1 MNNNL
6 FFVLISC
13 VSICFTIIVI
23 CNGPVINGFGGI
35 FSPDENC
42 KIKSDEYDHLKKTTT
57 MSDKVKKKYEKE
69 INKCNRDKAMYGLE
83 YSSLIMDI
91 FFSFACCLLGFLNYY
106 GVAKGFEKIIGII
119 GLASG
124 VICFVMT
131 LVYICYSGYIFT
143 NDSSG
148 TVKLDKDGS
157 YAEWKDGKYK
167 CTFYDEDDEDA
178 IYAKYSDLGKKQY
191 NYNKDNYFLSS
202 DSEKLSCIITHTDS
216 GSSSTYEINPC
227 RSSSPIDA
235 FDPSDYSGRPHYD
248 GGKDCDKLYYNQKND
263 SIGRKYLYDRWVTS
277 IIFGVFVIA
286 CSIGLALFG
295 FLIFKDS
302 GSSGHT
308 PV

>member
-6 FFVLISC
+6 FFLIISC

-23 CNGPVINGFGGI
+23 CNGPVINNI
-35 FSPDENC
+35 VSISASENC
-42 KIKSDEYDHLKKTTT
+42 KQYSDQYNHYKKAGTLSEASKKYLKKQLH
-57 MSDKVKKKYEKE
+57 
-69 INKCNRDKAMYGLE
+69 KCNREKAMYGLE

-91 FFSFACCLLGFLNYY
+91 FFSFVCCLLGFLNYY

-143 NDSSG
+143 HDHPSY
-148 TVKLDKDGS
+148 VAKLDKDGL
-157 YAEWKDGKYK
+157 YAKLEGGVYK
-167 CTFYDEDDEDA
+167 CIFKKDDDEDA
-178 IYAKYSDLGKKQY
+178 VYAKYSELGKKQY

-202 DSEKLSCIITHTDS
+202 DSNSEIFDCTINLGSKDAESYCIGTDIFPVGVS
-216 GSSSTYEINPC
+216 
-227 RSSSPIDA
+227 A
-235 FDPSDYSGRPHYD
+235 PSHDNQQCKNLYSY
-248 GGKDCDKLYYNQKND
+248 QKNN
-263 SIGRKYLYDRWVTS
+263 SIDNKYDYDRWVTS

-295 FLIFKDS
+295 FLIFKGD
-302 GSSGHT
+302 GSNGHT

>member
-6 FFVLISC
+6 FFLIISC

-23 CNGPVINGFGGI
+23 CNGPVINGI
-35 FSPDENC
+35 LDIDPSENC
-42 KIKSDEYDHLKKTTT
+42 KITSDTYNNLKSGL
-57 MSDKVKKKYEKE
+57 SDKQKKSYKKQ

-124 VICFVMT
+124 IICFIMT

-143 NDSSG
+143 NDSPG
-148 TVKLDKDGS
+148 IAKLGKDGL
-157 YAEWKDGKYK
+157 YAEWDNTKSKFICKY
-167 CTFYDEDDEDA
+167 YDVDDEDA
-178 IYAKYSDLGKKQY
+178 VLAKYSDLGKKQY

-202 DSEKLSCIITHTDS
+202 DSEILNCVYNEGTTSYQSSDRATSLCKSTTNGEISADNSFTRPS
-216 GSSSTYEINPC
+216 YGSKQCE
-227 RSSSPIDA
+227 
-235 FDPSDYSGRPHYD
+235 
-248 GGKDCDKLYYNQKND
+248 KLYNNPKNN
-263 SIGRKYLYDRWVTS
+263 SIEYKYKYDRWVTS

-295 FLIFKDS
+295 FLIFKDGGS
-302 GSSGHT
+302 GGHT
-308 PV
+308 PL

>member
-23 CNGPVINGFGGI
+23 CNGPVINGLAD
-35 FSPDENC
+35 FSPYENC
-42 KIKSDEYDHLKKTTT
+42 KQLSDQYENDKKTSTL
-57 MSDKVKKKYEKE
+57 DNKEKKNREKE
-69 INKCNRDKAMYGLE
+69 INKCKRDKAMYGLE

-91 FFSFACCLLGFLNYY
+91 FFSFVCCLLGFLNYY
-106 GVAKGFEKIIGII
+106 GVANGFEKIIGII

-124 VICFVMT
+124 VICFIMT

-143 NDSSG
+143 NDSTG
-148 TVKLDKDGS
+148 IGKLDKDGS

-178 IYAKYSDLGKKQY
+178 VLAKYSDLGKKQY
-191 NYNKDNYFLSS
+191 NYNKDNYFLSPN
-202 DSEKLSCIITHTDS
+202 SEKLSCIITETG
-216 GSSSTYEINPC
+216 GSYSHEVNPC
-227 RSSSPIDA
+227 EDSPLNGVIESSA
-235 FDPSDYSGRPHYD
+235 YSTRPQYD
-248 GGKDCDKLYYNQKND
+248 GKDCDKLYYQQKND
-263 SIGRKYLYDRWVTS
+263 SIANKYIYDRWVTS
-277 IIFGVFVIA
+277 IIFCVFVIA

-295 FLIFKDS
+295 FLIFKGD
-302 GSSGHT
+302 GSNGHT

>member
-6 FFVLISC
+6 FFLIISC

-23 CNGPVINGFGGI
+23 CNGPVINDILGI
-35 FSPDENC
+35 SPSENC
-42 KIKSDEYDHLKKTTT
+42 KQYSDQYDQNKKAGTLTEALKK
-57 MSDKVKKKYEKE
+57 SIKKHLH
-69 INKCNRDKAMYGLE
+69 KCNRDKAMYGLE

-91 FFSFACCLLGFLNYY
+91 FFSFVCCLLGFLNYY

-143 NDSSG
+143 HDHPSY
-148 TVKLDKDGS
+148 VAKLDKDGL
-157 YAEWKDGKYK
+157 YAKLEGGEYK
-167 CTFYDEDDEDA
+167 CIFYDEDDQNA
-178 IYAKYSDLGKKQY
+178 VFATYSELGKKQY
-191 NYNKDNYFLSS
+191 NYNKDNYFLTSG
-202 DSEKLSCIITHTDS
+202 SEIYDCSINHSTDDAESYCIIGNSFPAPFNRPD
-216 GSSSTYEINPC
+216 GNPC
-227 RSSSPIDA
+227 L
-235 FDPSDYSGRPHYD
+235 
-248 GGKDCDKLYYNQKND
+248 KLYSKHKND
-263 SIGRKYLYDRWVTS
+263 SISNKYVYDRWVTS

-295 FLIFKDS
+295 FLIFKGD
-302 GSSGHT
+302 GSNGHT

>member
-23 CNGPVINGFGGI
+23 CNGPVINHFGI
-35 FSPDENC
+35 FSPYENC
-42 KIKSDEYDHLKKTTT
+42 KILSDKYDNAKKTSTLSDEDKK
-57 MSDKVKKKYEKE
+57 SYKKK
-69 INKCNRDKAMYGLE
+69 INKCKRDKAMYGLE

-91 FFSFACCLLGFLNYY
+91 FFSFVCCLLGFLNYY

-124 VICFVMT
+124 VICFIMT

-143 NDSSG
+143 NDSTG
-148 TVKLDKDGS
+148 IGKLDKDGS
-157 YAEWKDGKYK
+157 YAEWKDGKYI
-167 CTFYDEDDEDA
+167 CTFYDKDDEDA
-178 IYAKYSDLGKKQY
+178 VLAKYSDLGKKQY
-191 NYNKDNYFLSS
+191 NYNKDNYYN
-202 DSEKLSCIITHTDS
+202 SEKLSCIITETE
-216 GSSSTYEINPC
+216 GSFSYEVNPCKSSPNGEINP
-227 RSSSPIDA
+227 S
-235 FDPSDYSGRPHYD
+235 RPQYN
-248 GGKDCDKLYYNQKND
+248 GKDCDKLYYKQKND
-263 SIGRKYLYDRWVTS
+263 SIANKYFYDRWVTS

>member
-1 MNNNL
+1 M
-6 FFVLISC
+6 
-13 VSICFTIIVI
+13 
-23 CNGPVINGFGGI
+23 
-35 FSPDENC
+35 
-42 KIKSDEYDHLKKTTT
+42 KKLKK
-57 MSDKVKKKYEKE
+57 KK
-69 INKCNRDKAMYGLE
+69 INKCKRGKALYGLE

-143 NDSSG
+143 NDSAG
-148 TVKLDKDGS
+148 IEKLDKDGS

-202 DSEKLSCIITHTDS
+202 DSEKLSCIITQTEY
-216 GSSSTYEINPC
+216 GITYEINPC
-227 RSSSPIDA
+227 SYSHINGA
-235 FDPSDYSGRPHYD
+235 FDPLEYSGRPHHD
-248 GGKDCDKLYYNQKND
+248 GGKDCDKLYYKQKND
-263 SIGRKYLYDRWVTS
+263 TIGRKYLYDRWVTS

>member
-23 CNGPVINGFGGI
+23 CNGPVINRYVY
-35 FSPDENC
+35 FSPYENC
-42 KIKSDEYDHLKKTTT
+42 KILSDQYENDKKTSTLSDEDKK
-57 MSDKVKKKYEKE
+57 SYKKG
-69 INKCNRDKAMYGLE
+69 INKCNRYKAMYGLE

-91 FFSFACCLLGFLNYY
+91 FFSFVCCLLGFLNYY

-124 VICFVMT
+124 VICFIMT

-143 NDSSG
+143 NDSPG
-148 TVKLDKDGS
+148 IAKLDKDGS

-178 IYAKYSDLGKKQY
+178 VLAKYSDLGKKQY
-191 NYNKDNYFLSS
+191 NYNKDNYFLSD
-202 DSEKLSCIITHTDS
+202 DSEILSCKITITEY
-216 GSSSTYEINPC
+216 GNTYVYNPCLSSSSNGEINP
-227 RSSSPIDA
+227 SV
-235 FDPSDYSGRPHYD
+235 YSRPKYD
-248 GGKDCDKLYYNQKND
+248 TNKDCDKIYYGQKNG
-263 SIGRKYLYDRWVTS
+263 SIENKYKYDRWVTS

-302 GSSGHT
+302 GSNGHT

>member
-6 FFVLISC
+6 FFLIISC

-23 CNGPVINGFGGI
+23 CNGPVINNI
-35 FSPDENC
+35 VSISASENC
-42 KIKSDEYDHLKKTTT
+42 KQYSDQYDHNKKAGTLTEALKK
-57 MSDKVKKKYEKE
+57 SIKKHLH
-69 INKCNRDKAMYGLE
+69 KCNRDKAMYGLE

-91 FFSFACCLLGFLNYY
+91 FFSFVCCLLGFLNYY

-143 NDSSG
+143 NDPSN
-148 TVKLDKDGS
+148 VAKLDKDGL
-157 YAEWKDGKYK
+157 YAELKEGVYK
-167 CTFYDEDDEDA
+167 CKFVKDDDPDAFYA
-178 IYAKYSDLGKKQY
+178 TYSELGKKQY
-191 NYNKDNYFLSS
+191 NYNKDNYFLTSGSEIYDCSINHSS
-202 DSEKLSCIITHTDS
+202 DEAKYYCIL
-216 GSSSTYEINPC
+216 NPSLFNAAASAKNHDGKPC
-227 RSSSPIDA
+227 KNL
-235 FDPSDYSGRPHYD
+235 YSY
-248 GGKDCDKLYYNQKND
+248 QKNN
-263 SIGRKYLYDRWVTS
+263 SIDNKYDYDRWVTS

-295 FLIFKDS
+295 FLIFKGD
-302 GSSGHT
+302 GSNGHT

>member
-23 CNGPVINGFGGI
+23 CNGPVINFEI
-35 FSPDENC
+35 FSAYENC
-42 KIKSDEYDHLKKTTT
+42 KQYSDQYDNAKKTSTLSDE
-57 MSDKVKKKYEKE
+57 KKKSYKKE
-69 INKCNRDKAMYGLE
+69 IHKCNRHKAMYGLE

-91 FFSFACCLLGFLNYY
+91 FFSFVCCLLGFLNYY

-124 VICFVMT
+124 VICFIMT
-131 LVYICYSGYIFT
+131 LVYICYSGFIFT
-143 NDSSG
+143 NDSSKIG
-148 TVKLDKDGS
+148 KLDKDGS

-167 CTFYDEDDEDA
+167 CTFYDEDDKYA
-178 IYAKYSDLGKKQY
+178 VLAKYSDLGKKQY
-191 NYNKDNYFLSS
+191 NYNKDNYFLSPT
-202 DSEKLSCIITHTDS
+202 SEKLSCKITGGSNSNEVNPCQD
-216 GSSSTYEINPC
+216 SSSNGEINIPGSFL
-227 RSSSPIDA
+227 SS
-235 FDPSDYSGRPHYD
+235 RPQYD
-248 GGKDCDKLYYNQKND
+248 SNKDCDKLYYKQKND
-263 SIGRKYLYDRWVTS
+263 SIENKYNYDRWVTS
-277 IIFGVFVIA
+277 IIFGVFVIV

>member
-23 CNGPVINGFGGI
+23 CNGPVINKYAD
-35 FSPDENC
+35 FSPYENC
-42 KIKSDEYDHLKKTTT
+42 KIHSDSYDYAKKISTLP
-57 MSDKVKKKYEKE
+57 DEDKKYYKRL
-69 INKCNRDKAMYGLE
+69 INKCNRDKAIYGLE

-91 FFSFACCLLGFLNYY
+91 FFSFVCCLLGFLNYY
-106 GVAKGFEKIIGII
+106 GVAKGFEKIIGIV

-124 VICFVMT
+124 IICFVMT

-143 NDSSG
+143 KDSAG
-148 TVKLDKDGS
+148 IAKLDKDGS
-157 YAEWKDGKYK
+157 YAKWDNTKNKFICIY
-167 CTFYDEDDEDA
+167 YDPDDEDA
-178 IYAKYSDLGKKQY
+178 VLAKYSDLGKKQY

-202 DSEKLSCIITHTDS
+202 DSEILKCVYTTS
-216 GSSSTYEINPC
+216 GYAYIDEDKATVLCEDTEDGEIDDPYDRPTY
-227 RSSSPIDA
+227 D
-235 FDPSDYSGRPHYD
+235 D
-248 GGKDCDKLYYNQKND
+248 GKNCEKLYNNPKNT
-263 SIGRKYLYDRWVTS
+263 SIENKYKYDRWVTS
-277 IIFGVFVIA
+277 IIFGVFVIV

>member
-23 CNGPVINGFGGI
+23 CNGPVINKYAD

-42 KIKSDEYDHLKKTTT
+42 KILSDSYDNLKKTSTL
-57 MSDKVKKKYEKE
+57 SDKDKKTYKRQ
-69 INKCNRDKAMYGLE
+69 INKCNRDKALYGLE

-91 FFSFACCLLGFLNYY
+91 FFSFVCCLLGFLNYY
-106 GVAKGFEKIIGII
+106 GVAKGFEKIIGIV

-124 VICFVMT
+124 IICFIMT

-143 NDSSG
+143 NDSAG
-148 TVKLDKDGS
+148 TPKLDKDGA
-157 YAEWKDGKYK
+157 YAELKEGNYYCK
-167 CTFYDEDDEDA
+167 FFEDDDRFA

-191 NYNKDNYFLSS
+191 NYNKDNIFPP
-202 DSEKLSCIITHTDS
+202 SEKKLTCVYTYYSEDYNLCRNTIDGKIIAPYGVTFN
-216 GSSSTYEINPC
+216 NPQ
-227 RSSSPIDA
+227 
-235 FDPSDYSGRPHYD
+235 YNGE
-248 GGKDCDKLYYNQKND
+248 DCDKLYFKPNND
-263 SIGRKYLYDRWVTS
+263 SIENKYIYDRWVTS
-277 IIFGVFVIA
+277 IIFGVFVTA

>member
-6 FFVLISC
+6 FFLIISC

-23 CNGPVINGFGGI
+23 CNGPVINNI
-35 FSPDENC
+35 VSINPSRNC
-42 KIKSDEYDHLKKTTT
+42 KQYSDQYDQNKKAGTLTEALKK
-57 MSDKVKKKYEKE
+57 SIKKQLH
-69 INKCNRDKAMYGLE
+69 KCNRDKAMYGLE

-91 FFSFACCLLGFLNYY
+91 FFSFVCCLLGFLNYY

-143 NDSSG
+143 NDPSG
-148 TVKLDKDGS
+148 VTKLDKDGL
-157 YAEWKDGKYK
+157 YAKLEGGEYK
-167 CTFYDEDDEDA
+167 CIFYDEDDQNA
-178 IYAKYSDLGKKQY
+178 VFATYSELGKKQY
-191 NYNKDNYFLSS
+191 NYNKDNYFLTS
-202 DSEKLSCIITHTDS
+202 DSKSEIYDCVLNHDRDSDTANNYCLSNPSFPIPTVDTPQHDGKPCENLYSYQQND
-216 GSSSTYEINPC
+216 EIDN
-227 RSSSPIDA
+227 
-235 FDPSDYSGRPHYD
+235 
-248 GGKDCDKLYYNQKND
+248 
-263 SIGRKYLYDRWVTS
+263 KYKYDRWVTS

-295 FLIFKDS
+295 FLIFKGD
-302 GSSGHT
+302 GSNGHT

>member
-6 FFVLISC
+6 FFLIISC

-23 CNGPVINGFGGI
+23 CNGPVINNI
-35 FSPDENC
+35 VSISASENC
-42 KIKSDEYDHLKKTTT
+42 KQYSDQYDQNKKAGTLTEALKK
-57 MSDKVKKKYEKE
+57 SIKKHLH
-69 INKCNRDKAMYGLE
+69 KCNRDKAMYGLE

-91 FFSFACCLLGFLNYY
+91 FFSFVCCLLGFLNYY

-143 NDSSG
+143 NDPSN
-148 TVKLDKDGS
+148 VAKLDKDGL
-157 YAEWKDGKYK
+157 YAELKEGVYK
-167 CTFYDEDDEDA
+167 CKFVKDDDPDAFYA
-178 IYAKYSDLGKKQY
+178 TYSELGKKQY
-191 NYNKDNYFLSS
+191 NYNKDNYFL
-202 DSEKLSCIITHTDS
+202 TS
-216 GSSSTYEINPC
+216 GSEIYDCSLTHSSNDD
-227 RSSSPIDA
+227 DA
-235 FDPSDYSGRPHYD
+235 KNYCIRGNTFPAPSTFGHD
-248 GGKDCDKLYYNQKND
+248 GKECGKLYSKHKND
-263 SIGRKYLYDRWVTS
+263 SISNKYVYDRWVTS

-295 FLIFKDS
+295 FLIFKGD
-302 GSSGHT
+302 GSNGHT

>member
-6 FFVLISC
+6 FFLIISC

-23 CNGPVINGFGGI
+23 CNGPVINDI
-35 FSPDENC
+35 VSISPSENC
-42 KIKSDEYDHLKKTTT
+42 KQYSDQYDQNKKAGTLTEALKK
-57 MSDKVKKKYEKE
+57 SIKKQLH
-69 INKCNRDKAMYGLE
+69 KCNRDKAMYGLE

-91 FFSFACCLLGFLNYY
+91 FFSFVCCLLGFLNYY

-143 NDSSG
+143 NDPSD
-148 TVKLDKDGS
+148 VAKLDKDGL
-157 YAEWKDGKYK
+157 YAELKEGVYK
-167 CTFYDEDDEDA
+167 CKFVKDDDPDA
-178 IYAKYSDLGKKQY
+178 VYAKYSELGKKQY
-191 NYNKDNYFLSS
+191 NYNKDNYFLTSG
-202 DSEKLSCIITHTDS
+202 SEIYDCSITHNSDDAKIYCVQGGTFPAP
-216 GSSSTYEINPC
+216 STLGHDGKEC
-227 RSSSPIDA
+227 GKL
-235 FDPSDYSGRPHYD
+235 YSGH
-248 GGKDCDKLYYNQKND
+248 KND
-263 SIGRKYLYDRWVTS
+263 DIFNKYNYDRWVTS

-295 FLIFKDS
+295 FLIFKGD
-302 GSSGHT
+302 GSNGHT

>member
-6 FFVLISC
+6 FFLIISC

-23 CNGPVINGFGGI
+23 CNGPVINNI
-35 FSPDENC
+35 VSISASENC
-42 KIKSDEYDHLKKTTT
+42 KQYSDQYDQNKKAGTLTEALKK
-57 MSDKVKKKYEKE
+57 SIKKQLH
-69 INKCNRDKAMYGLE
+69 KCNRDKAMYGLE

-91 FFSFACCLLGFLNYY
+91 FFSFVCCLLGFLNYY

-143 NDSSG
+143 HDHPSY
-148 TVKLDKDGS
+148 VAKLDKDGL
-157 YAEWKDGKYK
+157 YAKLEGGVYK
-167 CTFYDEDDEDA
+167 CIFKKDDDEDA
-178 IYAKYSDLGKKQY
+178 VYAKYSELGKKQY

-202 DSEKLSCIITHTDS
+202 DSKSEIFECAINKMNGVGDAEYYCIYDNSFSTDAD
-216 GSSSTYEINPC
+216 GLNHDGKPC
-227 RSSSPIDA
+227 Q
-235 FDPSDYSGRPHYD
+235 
-248 GGKDCDKLYYNQKND
+248 KLYSNQKND
-263 SIGRKYLYDRWVTS
+263 SISNKYLYDRWVTS

-295 FLIFKDS
+295 FLIFKGD
-302 GSSGHT
+302 GSNGHT